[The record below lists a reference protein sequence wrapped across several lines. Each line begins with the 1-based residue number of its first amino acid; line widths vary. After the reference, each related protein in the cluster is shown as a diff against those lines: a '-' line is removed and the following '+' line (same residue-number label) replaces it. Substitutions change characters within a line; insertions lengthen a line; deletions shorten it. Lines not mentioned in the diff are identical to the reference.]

1 MLQSELGRQVTKKY
15 LMVAKAMKE
24 YEEQVNDIF

>member
-24 YEEQVNDIF
+24 YEENVYILY